1 VEYQK
6 VTLGGKEYE
15 VALEVSSEKASVW
28 VKVRPEGDNTFFWY
42 VVGLQSDGSIVRA
55 TSCEGSGLPLDVRT
69 GGAYKVAIRNW
80 PL

>member
-1 VEYQK
+1 VGDQK

-15 VALEVSSEKASVW
+15 VMLEVDSKKESVW
-28 VKVRPEGDNTFFWY
+28 VKVRPKGDSYFWY

-55 TSCEGSGLPLDVRT
+55 TSCEGSGLPLDART
-69 GGAYKVAIRNW
+69 GTSHKVAIRNF